1 MVRGVELF
9 REYFKDHQDKYIL
22 IGGTA
27 CDIVMSQMDLD
38 FRVTR
43 DLDIVLVVE
52 AVDAEFSRLFW
63 EFVRK
68 GGYKN
73 RQKSTGKVLFYRF
86 YDPEDDAFPF
96 MLELFSRK
104 PDILTLPDDSHLT
117 PIPIEEAES
126 SLSAILLESDYY
138 DFVVS
143 GRSVTED
150 LSIIP
155 QEYLIPLKVRA
166 YLDLV
171 QRRNA
176 GGKVDS
182 KDLKKHK
189 NDVFRLYRILSPET
203 RVAVPG
209 SVAEDLRQFFDAV
222 AADPPDL
229 KNLGLKNTTIEEILG
244 NLKMIYQL

>member
-1 MVRGVELF
+1 
-9 REYFKDHQDKYIL
+9 
-22 IGGTA
+22 
-27 CDIVMSQMDLD
+27 MD
-38 FRVTR
+38 V
-43 DLDIVLVVE
+43 
-52 AVDAEFSRLFW
+52 EFSRLFW
-63 EFVRK
+63 EFVKK

-86 YDPEDDAFPF
+86 YEPEDDTFPY

-117 PIPIEEAES
+117 PIPIDEVES
-126 SLSAILLESDYY
+126 SLSAILLESEYY
-138 DFVVS
+138 HFVVS

-166 YLDLV
+166 YLDFV

-203 RVAVPG
+203 RVALPG
-209 SVAEDLRQFFDAV
+209 SVAGDLTQFFDAV

-229 KNLGLKNTTIEEILG
+229 KNLGLKNTTIGEILE